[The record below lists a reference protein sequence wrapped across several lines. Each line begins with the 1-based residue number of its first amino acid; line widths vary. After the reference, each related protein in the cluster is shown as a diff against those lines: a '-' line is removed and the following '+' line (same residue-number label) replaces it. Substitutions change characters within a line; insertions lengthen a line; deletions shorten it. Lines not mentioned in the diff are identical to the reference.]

1 MLVLLLAGAVLSAP
15 QPIYKDATQPVN
27 ARVTDLLSKMN
38 VEEKVAQ
45 LLNPFSSADAIVS
58 AYKHGV
64 GGAWDVKLPG
74 NDKRF
79 SNKWEAQNW
88 LQESIINSSRH
99 SIPVSV
105 YVEGLHG
112 GRVRVCTH
120 DLPTVHCQHR
130 DSLLPRPLGGTG

>member
-1 MLVLLLAGAVLSAP
+1 MLVIILAQAVLSAP

-58 AYKHGV
+58 TYKHGV
-64 GGAWDVKLPG
+64 GGAWDVMLPG

-99 SIPVSV
+99 GIPVSV

-112 GRVRVCTH
+112 G
-120 DLPTVHCQHR
+120 
-130 DSLLPRPLGGTG
+130 